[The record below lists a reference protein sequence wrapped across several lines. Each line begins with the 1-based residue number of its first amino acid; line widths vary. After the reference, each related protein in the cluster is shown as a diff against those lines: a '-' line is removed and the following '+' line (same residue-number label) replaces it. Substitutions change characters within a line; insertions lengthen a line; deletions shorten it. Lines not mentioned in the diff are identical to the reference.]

1 MPFVNTDELPRLELF
16 PKALSAIVH
25 GDQLMLSFL
34 ELAPGCE
41 IPEHSHPH
49 EQAGLVLSGS
59 LRFRIGDEERVAGP
73 GDAFIIPGNV
83 VHWGIVEGAEVAK
96 VLDIFSPPRGDYI
109 ERYNQYTKTSD
120 DSRWS

>member
-49 EQAGLVLSGS
+49 EQAGLVLSGT

-83 VHWGIVEGAEVAK
+83 VHWGIGEGAEVAK
-96 VLDIFSPPRGDYI
+96 VLDIFSPPREDYI
-109 ERYNQYTKTSD
+109 ERYNQYTKRSGDT
-120 DSRWS
+120 RWE

>member
-34 ELAPGCE
+34 DLAPGCE

-96 VLDIFSPPRGDYI
+96 VLDIFSPPREDYI
-109 ERYNQYTKTSD
+109 ERYNQYTNTSGNT
-120 DSRWS
+120 RWE

>member
-73 GDAFIIPGNV
+73 GDAFIIPGNGDSSTRMADSSIGFGGRDD
-83 VHWGIVEGAEVAK
+83 HGPAGP
-96 VLDIFSPPRGDYI
+96 LDSFTRC
-109 ERYNQYTKTSD
+109 
-120 DSRWS
+120 